1 MLVRKAVSWDLPS
14 ERLIEWPGCSPG
26 VWLLTDP
33 VGDADRGS
41 PHTACAGNSLRAE
54 VNDLS
59 SHSDEHHVVLVGEIM
74 MFFLRGGMN
83 PGFLQKSLNL
93 KRKRIL

>member
-1 MLVRKAVSWDLPS
+1 MLVSKAGSWDLPS

-59 SHSDEHHVVLVGEIM
+59 SHSDSCCPCRGDYDV
-74 MFFLRGGMN
+74 FLQGGMS
-83 PGFLQKSLNL
+83 PSFLQKSLNL